1 MQQLRQ
7 APRELSG
14 NRASGETLELDR
26 SLPRGTWS
34 LELGGQ
40 DAMQRVTVAPGKP
53 MTIGSGPQASVRI
66 ADPSVSSRH
75 CRVCADG
82 RGLVICDLHS
92 KNGLYIGGARVT
104 EAVLHA
110 PVRFVIGR
118 TSVIVR
124 VNDPQTQAGSGPV
137 VSGLVGKSPAIRQ
150 VAAEVARAA
159 RCRAP
164 VLIQG
169 ESGTG
174 KDVVARAL
182 HELSGLKG
190 AYVPINAAAF
200 PDALADSE
208 LFGHRRGAFTGAVTS
223 RAGAFEQADRGTLFL
238 DEVAELSQSVQVR
251 LLRVVEDGLVRPL
264 GGTQPHP
271 VSVRLISATW
281 ANLNERVAQGR
292 FRADLFH
299 RLSTLVIRLP
309 PLRERKCD
317 IPLLCTALLD
327 RLAPE
332 LGPKVVSPVG
342 MDRLMAHSWPG
353 NVRELLG
360 TLYRAALNTPTEVI
374 ETEHIELGALPRPR
388 QPAVVLSPGEAREL
402 FERHG
407 RNKSAAARAA
417 RVPRSTFRGWLERE
431 EEPDTG

>member
-1 MQQLRQ
+1 MQERR
-7 APRELSG
+7 AEPRESPFS
-14 NRASGETLELDR
+14 RKSGETLELDHPP
-26 SLPRGTWS
+26 PRGAWL
-34 LELGGQ
+34 LELGGADRSQ
-40 DAMQRVTVAPGKP
+40 QVVLAPGKP
-53 MTIGSGPQASVRI
+53 MTIGSGPQASVRV
-66 ADPSVSSRH
+66 ADPSVSATH
-75 CRVCADG
+75 CRVCAEG

-104 EAVLHA
+104 QAVLNA

-118 TSVIVR
+118 TSVMVR
-124 VNDPQTQAGSGPV
+124 VNDARGARPV
-137 VSGLVGKSPAIRQ
+137 VAGLVGESSAIQQ
-150 VAAEVARAA
+150 VAEEVAQAA

-190 AYVPINAAAF
+190 AYVPLNAAAF

-208 LFGHRRGAFTGAVTS
+208 LFGHRRGAFTGAVAS

-238 DEVAELSQSVQVR
+238 DEVAELSPSVQVR
-251 LLRVVEDGLVRPL
+251 LLRVVEDGLVRQL
-264 GGTQPHP
+264 GGTQPRP

-281 ANLNERVAQGR
+281 ADLTDRVAQGR

-309 PLRERKCD
+309 PLRERTSD
-317 IPLLCTALLD
+317 IPLLCSALLG
-327 RLAPE
+327 RVASE
-332 LGPKVVSPVG
+332 LGPKRVSAAATA
-342 MDRLMAHSWPG
+342 RLMAHSWPG

-360 TLYRAALNTPTEVI
+360 VLYRAALRAPTDVI
-374 ETEHIELGALPRPR
+374 EPEHIEIGALPRSR
-388 QPAVVLSPGEAREL
+388 RAAVVLTPGEAREL
-402 FERHG
+402 YERHG

-417 RVPRSTFRGWLERE
+417 RVPRSTFRGWLEQEGER
-431 EEPDTG
+431 DTGC